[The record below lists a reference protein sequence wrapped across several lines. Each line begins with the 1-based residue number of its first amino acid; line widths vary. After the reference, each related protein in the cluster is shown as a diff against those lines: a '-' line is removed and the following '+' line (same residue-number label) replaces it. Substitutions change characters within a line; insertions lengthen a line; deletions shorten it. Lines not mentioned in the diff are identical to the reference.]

1 MERRE
6 QAPSHTRTPTVEE
19 RQFMAASNEDGP
31 KRASARN
38 NQPLDAT
45 TQFRLRSFLMILA
58 GDLGGTKCAL
68 ILFDRE
74 SQRLRPIFRI
84 TAKTADFP
92 DIESFFDHFRKHAQS
107 EGHSLSK
114 LEAAGFGVAGAIVND
129 AVVCN
134 NLPWTITRKRLAEA
148 LQIEQNQ
155 TILLNDVEAASS
167 SLNHLEPKDLL
178 ELNPGT
184 PQPRAPKIYV
194 AAGTGL
200 GESILFW
207 NGDHYQVS
215 ACEAGLTD
223 FAPASDREIV
233 VLQYLRQRMPLVCT
247 EEVVSGRG
255 FRAIHEAIF
264 PEHHHP
270 FFDDAGIDS
279 AATITQ
285 QAFSKDCSACE
296 ETLHMWTEA
305 YGSEAGNMAL
315 RALPFGGVYV
325 GGGIALKLLAKLKD
339 GTFVRAFCNKTKL
352 ANELARIPIFVV
364 LNQDAPV
371 LGAAYA
377 ALAAVKS

>member
-1 MERRE
+1 
-6 QAPSHTRTPTVEE
+6 
-19 RQFMAASNEDGP
+19 
-31 KRASARN
+31 
-38 NQPLDAT
+38 
-45 TQFRLRSFLMILA
+45 MILA
-58 GDLGGTKCAL
+58 GDLGGTKCTL
-68 ILFDRE
+68 ILFDIDA
-74 SQRLRPIFRI
+74 QRLRPIYRL

-92 DIESFFDHFRKHAQS
+92 DIESFFDNFREHAKS
-107 EGHSLSK
+107 EGHPLKRVSS
-114 LEAAGFGVAGAIVND
+114 AGFGVAGAIVND

-134 NLPWTITRKRLAEA
+134 NLPWTITRKRIAES
-148 LQIEQNQ
+148 LQISPRK
-155 TILLNDVEAASS
+155 TLLLNDVEAAAS
-167 SLNHLEPKDLL
+167 SLTHLEAKDLL

-184 PQPRAPKIYV
+184 PQPHAPKVYV

-207 NGDHYQVS
+207 NGDRYQVF

-223 FAPASDREIV
+223 FAPGTDREIV
-233 VLQYLRQRMPLVCT
+233 VLQFLRQRMPRVCT
-247 EEVVSGRG
+247 EEIVSGRG
-255 FRAIHEAIF
+255 FRAIHEAVF

-270 FFDDAGIDS
+270 FFDDPELDS
-279 AATITQ
+279 AASITR

-325 GGGIALKLLAKLKD
+325 GGGIALKILTKLKD
-339 GTFVRAFCNKTKL
+339 GTFVRAFCDKTKL
-352 ANELARIPIFVV
+352 SAELARIPIFVV

-377 ALAAVKS
+377 AVAASKT

>member
-1 MERRE
+1 
-6 QAPSHTRTPTVEE
+6 
-19 RQFMAASNEDGP
+19 
-31 KRASARN
+31 
-38 NQPLDAT
+38 
-45 TQFRLRSFLMILA
+45 MILA
-58 GDLGGTKCAL
+58 GDLGGTKCNL
-68 ILFDRE
+68 ILFE
-74 SQRLRPIFRI
+74 SEAQRLRPLYRL
-84 TAKTADFP
+84 TEKTADFP
-92 DIESFFDHFRKHAQS
+92 DIESCFAHFRQRAQHQ
-107 EGHSLSK
+107 GHSLEK
-114 LEAAGFGVAGAIVND
+114 LTAAGFGVAGAIVND

-134 NLPWTITRKRLAEA
+134 NLPWTITRKRIADSLKIGQA
-148 LQIEQNQ
+148 Q

-167 SLNHLEPKDLL
+167 SLDHLEPSDLL
-178 ELNPGT
+178 ELNRGT
-184 PQPRAPKIYV
+184 PQPRAPKVYV

-207 NGDHYQVS
+207 NGDRYQVS

-247 EEVVSGRG
+247 EEIVSGRG

-264 PEHHHP
+264 PDQHHA
-270 FFDDAGIDS
+270 FFDDPEIDS
-279 AATITQ
+279 AAGITR
-285 QAFSKDCSACE
+285 QAFSKDCSACQ

-325 GGGIALKLLAKLKD
+325 GGGIALKILPKLKD

-352 ANELARIPIFVV
+352 AAELARIPIFVV

-377 ALAAVKS
+377 ALAASR

>member
-1 MERRE
+1 MQQSGPTNSLRRTS
-6 QAPSHTRTPTVEE
+6 PRKRGRGHLS
-19 RQFMAASNEDGP
+19 
-31 KRASARN
+31 KRALAR
-38 NQPLDAT
+38 QTALDENL
-45 TQFRLRSFLMILA
+45 QIRLRSFHMILA
-58 GDLGGTKCAL
+58 GDLGGTKCTL
-68 ILFDRE
+68 ILFDIDAT
-74 SQRLRPIFRI
+74 RLRPVYRL

-92 DIESFFDHFRKHAQS
+92 DIESFFKHFREKAQR
-107 EGHSLSK
+107 EGHPLTN
-114 LEAAGFGVAGAIVND
+114 LTAAGFGVAGAIVND

-134 NLPWTITRKRLAEA
+134 NLPWTIARNRVAES
-148 LQIEQNQ
+148 LQIAPSK
-155 TILLNDVEAASS
+155 TLLLNDVEAASS
-167 SLNHLEPKDLL
+167 SLNHLGPKDLL

-184 PQPRAPKIYV
+184 PQPRAPKVYV

-247 EEVVSGRG
+247 EEIVSGRG
-255 FRAIHEAIF
+255 FRVIHEAIF
-264 PEHHHP
+264 PEHHHA
-270 FFDDAGIDS
+270 FFDDSDIDS
-279 AATITQ
+279 AASITQ
-285 QAFSKDCSACE
+285 QAFAKDCSACE

-315 RALPFGGVYV
+315 RSLPFGGVYV
-325 GGGIALKLLAKLKD
+325 GGGIALKILAKLKD

-352 ANELARIPIFVV
+352 ADELARIPIFVV
-364 LNQDAPV
+364 LNPDAPV

-377 ALAAVKS
+377 ANGAG

>member
-1 MERRE
+1 
-6 QAPSHTRTPTVEE
+6 
-19 RQFMAASNEDGP
+19 
-31 KRASARN
+31 
-38 NQPLDAT
+38 
-45 TQFRLRSFLMILA
+45 MILA
-58 GDLGGTKCAL
+58 GDLGGTKCTL
-68 ILFDRE
+68 ILFDIDAK
-74 SQRLRPIFRI
+74 RLRPIYRL

-92 DIESFFDHFRKHAQS
+92 EIESFFDNFRERANR
-107 EGHSLSK
+107 EGHPLTNFTS
-114 LEAAGFGVAGAIVND
+114 AGFGVAGAIVND

-134 NLPWTITRKRLAEA
+134 NLPWTITRKRIAES
-148 LQIEQNQ
+148 LQITPGQ
-155 TILLNDVEAASS
+155 TVLLNDVEAASS
-167 SLNHLEPKDLL
+167 SLEHLEPKDLL

-184 PQPRAPKIYV
+184 SQARAPKVYV

-207 NGDHYQVS
+207 NGDRYQVS

-223 FAPASDREIV
+223 FAPATDRDIL

-247 EEVVSGRG
+247 EEIVSGRG
-255 FRAIHEAIF
+255 FRAIHEAVF

-270 FFDDAGIDS
+270 FFDDPELDS
-279 AATITQ
+279 AAGITR
-285 QAFSKDCSACE
+285 QAFAKDCTACE

-325 GGGIALKLLAKLKD
+325 GGGIALKILPKLKD

-352 ANELARIPIFVV
+352 ADELAKIPIFVV
-364 LNQDAPV
+364 LNPDAPV

-377 ALAAVKS
+377 ALAASKT

>member
-1 MERRE
+1 
-6 QAPSHTRTPTVEE
+6 
-19 RQFMAASNEDGP
+19 
-31 KRASARN
+31 
-38 NQPLDAT
+38 
-45 TQFRLRSFLMILA
+45 MILA
-58 GDLGGTKCAL
+58 GDLGGTKCTL
-68 ILFDRE
+68 ILLDIDAK
-74 SQRLRPIFRI
+74 RLRPIYRL

-92 DIESFFDHFRKHAQS
+92 EIESFFDNFRERANR
-107 EGHSLSK
+107 EGHPLTNFTS
-114 LEAAGFGVAGAIVND
+114 AGFGVAGAIVND

-134 NLPWTITRKRLAEA
+134 NLPWTITRKRIAES
-148 LQIEQNQ
+148 LQITPGQ
-155 TILLNDVEAASS
+155 TVLLNDVEAASS
-167 SLNHLEPKDLL
+167 SLEHLEPKDLL

-184 PQPRAPKIYV
+184 PQARAPKVYV

-207 NGDHYQVS
+207 NGDRYQVS

-223 FAPASDREIV
+223 FAPATDRDIL

-247 EEVVSGRG
+247 EEIVSGRG
-255 FRAIHEAIF
+255 FRAIHEAVF

-270 FFDDAGIDS
+270 FFDDPELDS
-279 AATITQ
+279 AAGITR
-285 QAFSKDCSACE
+285 QAFAKDCTACE

-325 GGGIALKLLAKLKD
+325 GGGIALKILPKLKD

-352 ANELARIPIFVV
+352 ADELAKIPIFVV
-364 LNQDAPV
+364 LNPDAPV

-377 ALAAVKS
+377 ALAASKT